1 MPRFIRMSFLR
12 QQNLKEMLRQR
23 NMVLNTSQAGS
34 QVLGGPQGLQQQQ
47 QLASTTSATQ
57 QLGSAALSGQT
68 AASANPGRVGTPNA
82 QTATSALGSSVGSIP
97 GRANDTF
104 FYQQQY
110 NFTQKGGSLTSKVKH
125 CPLFNL

>member
-34 QVLGGPQGLQQQQ
+34 QVLGGPQGLQQQ

-97 GRANDTF
+97 GLANDTF
-104 FYQQQY
+104 L
-110 NFTQKGGSLTSKVKH
+110 SAAL
-125 CPLFNL
+125 

>member
-23 NMVLNTSQAGS
+23 NMVLNTSQTGP

-68 AASANPGRVGTPNA
+68 AASANQGRVGTPNA

-97 GRANDTF
+97 GLANDTF
-104 FYQQQY
+104 LSVAIQLYTTGREFDLQGE
-110 NFTQKGGSLTSKVKH
+110 TL
-125 CPLFNL
+125 